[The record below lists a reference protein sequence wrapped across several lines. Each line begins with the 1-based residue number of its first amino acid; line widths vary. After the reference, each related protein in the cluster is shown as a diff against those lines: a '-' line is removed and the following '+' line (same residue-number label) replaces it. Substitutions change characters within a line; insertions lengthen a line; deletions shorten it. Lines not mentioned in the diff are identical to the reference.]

1 MQIIFASESFLL
13 VIDLKK
19 NMFVKKIVIIA
30 LMVFAIPSVSAASIG
45 GGEISEG
52 TYSGPA
58 DLIPLA
64 GFLFLALFFSFLC
77 STLEAVI
84 LSVTD
89 GHIQVMVREK
99 ASGGELLKSLKADVD
114 RSLAAILSLNTVAH
128 TAGAAGVGAEV
139 ANVFGSAYLGI
150 ASVILTLLILILSE
164 IIPKTLGATYW
175 KSLAPT
181 SAVIIKWLIFF
192 TYPLVVILE
201 LFSRMVAPSGH
212 KISFSRSEL
221 LAMAEVAEREGIV
234 ESDES
239 RIVKNALKLKDT
251 LVKDIMTPVTVMF
264 TFQNDDKIKDI
275 VEKNETIRFSR
286 IPIKG
291 KDLND
296 IQGYVLRS
304 ELLKK
309 AAEGNDESVGELAR
323 PVHKVDSS
331 TNLDDI
337 FEDFTKKKDMMFLV
351 VNEFGATEGLI
362 SMEDAF
368 EALLGVKF
376 VDEVDEIADLRE
388 HAKEKWKSD

>member
-1 MQIIFASESFLL
+1 M
-13 VIDLKK
+13 
-19 NMFVKKIVIIA
+19 
-30 LMVFAIPSVSAASIG
+30 G
-45 GGEISEG
+45 GGIVSEG
-52 TYSGPA
+52 TYSEPS
-58 DLIPLA
+58 DLIPLV

-89 GHIQVMVREK
+89 GYIQVMIREK
-99 ASGGELLKSLKADVD
+99 AKGAELLKSLKKDVD

-139 ANVFGSAYLGI
+139 AKVFGSTYLGI
-150 ASVILTLLILILSE
+150 ASIVLTLLILILSE

-192 TYPLVVILE
+192 TYPLVLILE
-201 LFSRMVAPSGH
+201 IFSRLVAPSGH

-221 LAMAEVAEREGIV
+221 MAMAELAEKEGIV
-234 ESDES
+234 ESDETK
-239 RIVKNALKLKDT
+239 IVKNALRLKDIS
-251 LVKDIMTPVTVMF
+251 VKEVMTPVTVMF
-264 TFQNDDKIKDI
+264 TLQKDDSIAKVVK
-275 VEKNETIRFSR
+275 EHKTINFSR
-286 IPIKG
+286 IPVKG

-296 IQGYVLRS
+296 IKGYVLRR
-304 ELLKK
+304 EVLRN
-309 AAEGNDESVGELAR
+309 AAEEENGKILDIIR
-323 PVHKVDSS
+323 PVHKVDSK
-331 TNLDDI
+331 TNLDDAFDKFI
-337 FEDFTKKKDMMFLV
+337 AEKDMMFIV

-376 VDEVDEIADLRE
+376 VDEMDEIRDMRE
-388 HAKEKWKSD
+388 LAKEKWNAEERNE

>member
-1 MQIIFASESFLL
+1 
-13 VIDLKK
+13 
-19 NMFVKKIVIIA
+19 
-30 LMVFAIPSVSAASIG
+30 
-45 GGEISEG
+45 
-52 TYSGPA
+52 
-58 DLIPLA
+58 
-64 GFLFLALFFSFLC
+64 
-77 STLEAVI
+77 
-84 LSVTD
+84 
-89 GHIQVMVREK
+89 MVREK

-309 AAEGNDESVGELAR
+309 AAEGNDGSVGELAR

>member
-1 MQIIFASESFLL
+1 MLTRQSIIFVLL
-13 VIDLKK
+13 IFVIPT
-19 NMFVKKIVIIA
+19 A
-30 LMVFAIPSVSAASIG
+30 SAAGMG
-45 GGEISEG
+45 GGGTSEG
-52 TYSGPA
+52 TYSNPT

-99 ASGGELLKSLKADVD
+99 LRGGELLKSLKADVD

-139 ANVFGSAYLGI
+139 AKVFGSAYLGV

-181 SAVIIKWLIFF
+181 SATIIKWLIFF
-192 TYPLVVILE
+192 TYPLVIVLE
-201 LFSRMVAPSGH
+201 VFSRLVAPSGH
-212 KISFSRSEL
+212 KISFSKSEL

-239 RIVKNALKLKDT
+239 RIVKNALKLKDI

-264 TFQNDDKIKDI
+264 TFQKEEKIKDI
-275 VEKNETIRFSR
+275 VERNDTIRFSR
-286 IPIKG
+286 IPVKG

-296 IQGYVLRS
+296 IQGYILRS

-309 AAEGNDESVGELAR
+309 AAEGNNGIIGELER
-323 PVHKVDSS
+323 PIHKVDSS

-337 FEDFTKKKDMMFLV
+337 FEEFTKKKDMMFLV
-351 VNEFGATEGLI
+351 VNEFGATEGLV

-368 EALLGVKF
+368 EYLLGVKF

-388 HAKEKWKSD
+388 HAKEKWKAN